1 MAKSFA
7 IAGVTILT
15 GLFSSQT
22 FAQNNNNNVVNLD
35 GRVGTI
41 STAVPFLRISPDARS
56 GAMGDVGIALSPDAN
71 AQYWNIGK
79 MAANDKKAGA
89 SVTYTPW
96 LKDLVPDV
104 WLGYLSGFVKFGE
117 GDNQALSA
125 SLRYF
130 NLGNIEYTDIYAAST
145 GSGKPREFAFDV
157 GYSRRLSTDLSVG
170 VALRYI
176 SSNIAAGAPND
187 GGAYSP
193 GSAFAGDAGLY
204 YSKTKYSGEDRS
216 GTFSAGVVIS
226 NIGSKISYSQTQ
238 RDFLPTTLGIGAAY
252 TYQIDVYNK
261 FTVALDLNK
270 AITPAPI
277 KKQYRAVDGSDSAI
291 AFDRQND
298 LGILSG
304 IGNSFTK
311 APKGYGTSISVGGE
325 YWYQDQFA
333 VRAGYFYEHPDNGN
347 RQYFTCGLGVRYSVF
362 GLNFSYL
369 VPSGSGIARNPL
381 SNTLRFSLMFDWDKV
396 ALQKLEKKKKSSSS
410 STSSSSSS

>member
-15 GLFSSQT
+15 GLLSSHT
-22 FAQNNNNNVVNLD
+22 FAQNNNNKVNLD
-35 GRVGTI
+35 GKVGTI

-79 MAANDKKAGA
+79 MAANEKKAGA
-89 SVTYTPW
+89 AVTYTPW

-104 WLGYLSGFVKFGE
+104 WLGYLAGFFKFGE

-130 NLGNIEYTDIYAAST
+130 NLGNLDYYTMEAQPA
-145 GSGKPREFAFDV
+145 GSGKPREWAFDI

-204 YSKTKYSGEDRS
+204 YSKTSYSGEDRS
-216 GTFSAGVVIS
+216 GTFSAGVVLS
-226 NIGSKISYSQTQ
+226 NIGSKISYSQVTK
-238 RDFLPTTLGIGAAY
+238 DFLPTTLGIGASY
-252 TYQIDVYNK
+252 CYQVDAYNK
-261 FTVALDLNK
+261 ITVALDLNK
-270 AITPAPI
+270 SITPAPI
-277 KKQYRAVDGSDSAI
+277 QKKYKGADGGDSI
-291 AFDRQND
+291 AYDRQND

-333 VRAGYFYEHPDNGN
+333 VRAGYFYEHPENGN
-347 RQYFTCGLGVRYSVF
+347 RQFFTCGLGVKYSVF

-369 VPSGSGIARNPL
+369 IPSGSGIARNPL

-396 ALQKLEKKKKSSSS
+396 ALQKLERKKKPSSG
-410 STSSSSSS
+410 TTTAPVEIKN

>member
-1 MAKSFA
+1 MAKRFA
-7 IAGVTILT
+7 IAGMTILT
-15 GLFSSQT
+15 GIISSQS
-22 FAQNNNNNVVNLD
+22 FAQTNLD

-79 MAANDKKAGA
+79 MAANEKKAGA

-104 WLGYLSGFVKFGE
+104 WLGYLAGFYKFGE
-117 GDNQALSA
+117 GDNQAISA

-130 NLGNIEYTDIYAAST
+130 NLGNIDYTDIYANSA

-176 SSNIAAGAPND
+176 SSNIAAGAPNND
-187 GGAYSP
+187 GAYSP

-204 YSKTKYSGEDRS
+204 YSKTNYSGEDRS
-216 GTFSAGVVIS
+216 GTFSAGIVIS
-226 NIGSKISYSQTQ
+226 NLGSKISYSQTQ
-238 RDFLPTTLGIGAAY
+238 RDFIPTTLGIGAAY
-252 TYQIDVYNK
+252 TYQVDAFNK
-261 FTVALDLNK
+261 ITFALDLNK
-270 AITPAPI
+270 ALTPAPI
-277 KKQYRAVDGSDSAI
+277 RKVLKGTDGSDSVTI
-291 AFDRQND
+291 FDRQND
-298 LGILSG
+298 LSIVSG
-304 IGNSFTK
+304 IGNSFTT
-311 APKGYGTSISVGGE
+311 APKGYGTSVSVGGE

-333 VRAGYFYEHPDNGN
+333 VRAGYFYEHPENGN
-347 RQYFTCGLGVRYSVF
+347 RQYFTCGLGVKYSVF

-369 VPSGSGIARNPL
+369 VPAGSGIARNPL
-381 SNTLRFSLMFDWDKV
+381 SNTLRFSLLFDWDKV
-396 ALQKLEKKKKSSSS
+396 ALQKLERKKKSPSS
-410 STSSSSSS
+410 STTTPATSS